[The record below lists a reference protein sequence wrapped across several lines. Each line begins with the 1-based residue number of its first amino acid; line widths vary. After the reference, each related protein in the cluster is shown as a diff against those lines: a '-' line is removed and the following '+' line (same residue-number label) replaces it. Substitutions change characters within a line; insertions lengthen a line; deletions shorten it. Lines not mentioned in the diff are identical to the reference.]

1 MKNYLFVYNMII
13 RLYIPY
19 FQDVLAKFQLSEFKI
34 IKLSSFEDDKF
45 GVKLKRKLCYLH
57 VTSVFEDSENLSDML
72 VGRKSFEKK
81 NHISKTVLPSQH
93 HILFPLI
100 TTDSVK

>member
-19 FQDVLAKFQLSEFKI
+19 FQDVPAKFQLSEFKI

-45 GVKLKRKLCYLH
+45 GAKLKRKLCYLH

-72 VGRKSFEKK
+72 SDSRPKSVGHTQKLSECPAVPTIFV
-81 NHISKTVLPSQH
+81 ITDTV
-93 HILFPLI
+93 
-100 TTDSVK
+100 